1 MAGFLRNLIAMLL
14 ALFAP
19 RTTHARPVTT
29 CHFWVTPWDTCFRIL
44 KSDRYLQI
52 TEAAQADYLIK
63 TRLLVT
69 LVREGIQFVNLAQLV
84 RFSRPIAMFQ
94 RVRVDS
100 EVVFADDRC
109 AWFSHTFWR
118 GSERHAQVLVKM
130 KFKKGG
136 ITLSPARFVDAAGCE
151 KPPHLAD
158 WDRAL
163 GAL

>member
-1 MAGFLRNLIAMLL
+1 MAGFLRNFLALLL

-19 RTTHARPVTT
+19 RSTDARPVTT
-29 CHFWVTPWDTCFRIL
+29 CHFWVTPWDTGFRIL

-52 TEAAQADYLIK
+52 AEAAQADYLIK
-63 TRLLVT
+63 TRLLTT
-69 LVREGIQFVNLAQLV
+69 LVRGGIQFVNLAQLV
-84 RFSRPIAMFQ
+84 RFSRPLAMFQ
-94 RVRVDS
+94 KVRVES
-100 EVVFADDRC
+100 EVVFADEKS

-118 GSERHAQVLVKM
+118 GSDRHAQVLVKM

-136 ITLSPARFVDAAGCE
+136 VTLPPARFVDAAGGD
-151 KPPHLAD
+151 KPAYLED

>member
-1 MAGFLRNLIAMLL
+1 MAGFLRNLIALVL

-19 RTTHARPVTT
+19 RVSGPRPVTT
-29 CHFWVTPWDTCFRIL
+29 CHFRVTPWDTGFRIL

-52 TEAAQADYLIK
+52 AEAAQADYLVK
-63 TRLLVT
+63 TRLLLK
-69 LVREGIQFVNLAQLV
+69 LVRGGVQFVNLAQLV
-84 RFSRPIAMFQ
+84 RFSRPVAMFQ
-94 RVRVDS
+94 RVRVES
-100 EVVFADDRC
+100 EVVYADEKC
-109 AWFSHTFWR
+109 AWFAHSFWR

-136 ITLSPARFVDAAGCE
+136 ITLAPARFVDAAGHD
-151 KPPHLAD
+151 KPAYLED